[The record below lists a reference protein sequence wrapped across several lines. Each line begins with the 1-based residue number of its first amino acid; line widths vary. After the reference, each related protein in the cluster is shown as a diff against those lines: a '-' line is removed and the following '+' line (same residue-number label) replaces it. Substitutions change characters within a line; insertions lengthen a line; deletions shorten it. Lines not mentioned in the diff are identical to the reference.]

1 MYNHYVSFEN
11 ENIILE
17 IGKDLSTH
25 FSKEDTHVISVQMKT
40 LNTTNVTD
48 HWDME
53 ITPQTSRGNTIK
65 KTKSSMFYT
74 PLGVWNGTVTV
85 QSNMAFPSNSLK

>member
-48 HWDME
+48 H
-53 ITPQTSRGNTIK
+53 
-65 KTKSSMFYT
+65 
-74 PLGVWNGTVTV
+74 
-85 QSNMAFPSNSLK
+85 